1 MITIALLQFLEDH
14 NIGKIDEDLFW
25 QDIGLDQDGLYIVNI
40 GQPQTRGSRRVQRY
54 EIYAR
59 AKNHLESLKLLESAI
74 ELVNNSYSECSLP
87 GVAEYNVPTYTN
99 ITLMPLSTPTRV
111 GKDTNGRIIW
121 SAAGNII
128 Y

>member
-14 NIGKIDEDLFW
+14 GIGTIDTDLFW
-25 QDIGLDQDGLYIVNI
+25 QDIGLDKDGLYITNI
-40 GQPQTRGSRRVQRY
+40 GQAQERGSRRVQRY
-54 EIYAR
+54 ELYAR
-59 AKNHLESLKLLESAI
+59 GKNHLESLKLLESAI
-74 ELVNNSYSECSLP
+74 ELINNSYNECALP
-87 GVAEYNVPTYTN
+87 GVAKYNVPSYTN
-99 ITLMPLSTPTRV
+99 ITLMPTTTPTRV